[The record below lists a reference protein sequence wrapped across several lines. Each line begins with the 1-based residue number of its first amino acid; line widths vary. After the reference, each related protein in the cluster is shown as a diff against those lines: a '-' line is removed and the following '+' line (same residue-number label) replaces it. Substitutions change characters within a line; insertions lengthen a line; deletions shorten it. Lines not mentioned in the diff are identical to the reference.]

1 MFRWINP
8 AWWRQRREA
17 KEAALNAINEKAGEV
32 LREYARRKQ
41 EKAPGEYWKT
51 FEQNNDIMNE
61 YNRLRH
67 AGLMEEYVRHYMA
80 TVEYSAGSMLHGSS
94 YWMQEQDRLAEEAR
108 HQCYLRGGNAVAQ
121 EMVMFKVYSRYED
134 NKPKY

>member
-1 MFRWINP
+1 MFRLINP
-8 AWWRQRREA
+8 TWWRQRREA

-94 YWMQEQDRLAEEAR
+94 YWMQEQDRR
-108 HQCYLRGGNAVAQ
+108 VAKYAAQ
-121 EMVMFKVYSRYED
+121 VRDSNPIDLME
-134 NKPKY
+134 NKTLIGETL